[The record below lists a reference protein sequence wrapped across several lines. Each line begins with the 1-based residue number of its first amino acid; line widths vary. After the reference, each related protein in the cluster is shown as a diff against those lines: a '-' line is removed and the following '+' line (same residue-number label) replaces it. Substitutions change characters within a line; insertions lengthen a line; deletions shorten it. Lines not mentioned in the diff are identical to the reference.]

1 MKKIKKWII
10 FFVIAGLASACET
23 AITEKKFSDLRY
35 THLPTISLAVAR
47 VDVIN
52 NYHTS
57 AKKPHV
63 ESEFPISPA
72 KVASNWLRD
81 RISAVGGSDVVQAT
95 VTKASVLEV
104 PLKRSSGIRGAFTN
118 DQSERYDATLAL
130 KIDIIDFRGN
140 LLGTVS
146 SEAKRS
152 QTVSEDSTLAQRE
165 QVWFRMVEAM
175 MNDLNRS
182 MEKQVAQYFS
192 RWIR

>member
-1 MKKIKKWII
+1 MGKFKKWFI

-23 AITEKKFSDLRY
+23 VITQKNFSDLRY
-35 THLPTISLAVAR
+35 THLPTISLAVSR
-47 VDVIN
+47 IEVIN
-52 NYHTS
+52 NH
-57 AKKPHV
+57 KPSTKAPRV
-63 ESEFPISPA
+63 ELEFPVSPA
-72 KVASNWLRD
+72 KVASNWLSD
-81 RISAVGGSDVVQAT
+81 RLSAIGGQDVVQAII
-95 VTKASVLEV
+95 TKASVLEV
-104 PLKRSSGIRGAFTN
+104 PLKRSRGIRGAFTN

-130 KIDIIDFRGN
+130 KINILDSRGN

-182 MEKQVAQYFS
+182 LEKQVAQYFS